1 MPLTPATQKVN
12 VADAY
17 DAQSR
22 ANNAERELSTA
33 RTKLT
38 REIHKNRC
46 LQQQNY
52 EYMEAL
58 ARAVQDCSVI
68 RHYFDL
74 VPSSLASCSL
84 AGMSEGKS
92 YGENFGSCYSDALY
106 IFPCKVR
113 QLECNGRRR
122 TACSGQKGMM
132 AILISGC
139 SYFVASLSLPP
150 FVFISSFASSRIARD
165 SLSRSIRLYSVM
177 MLPKSFDP
185 FDNIL
190 TTPIAVSIR

>member
-38 REIHKNRC
+38 REIRKNRC

-68 RHYFDL
+68 RHHFDL
-74 VPSSLASCSL
+74 VSSSHLALSQECQKAKVMVETLEAVIRMLSTSSLERSGSSNAM
-84 AGMSEGKS
+84 AG
-92 YGENFGSCYSDALY
+92 GEQ
-106 IFPCKVR
+106 P
-113 QLECNGRRR
+113 
-122 TACSGQKGMM
+122 
-132 AILISGC
+132 
-139 SYFVASLSLPP
+139 
-150 FVFISSFASSRIARD
+150 
-165 SLSRSIRLYSVM
+165 
-177 MLPKSFDP
+177 
-185 FDNIL
+185 
-190 TTPIAVSIR
+190 AVDKKE